1 MSSENV
7 QKDLYSVPSQR
18 AVSHADQS
26 LLAVIYARTSSNSQ
40 RFGYSIREQVRRC
53 WEFCDEAGWEVIFV
67 FTDEAESGRNTER
80 SEFQSMMDRARE
92 GLFQVVVFW
101 KLDRFCRSLAD
112 LVKTEEELDEL
123 GIGLHSVTEF
133 LDTTNPVGRFNFRN
147 LASAAELESDLVSQR
162 VKLGMY
168 GLARD
173 LKWPNKHP
181 PLGYQK
187 KRDKRLAVDEEE
199 QKIVKLIFDL
209 YIKERSMPEV
219 AFILDQKGIMTKQ
232 GRTWCRQSVAKIL
245 QNELYIGK
253 YQVADFEKTVEQY
266 RILPDELFN
275 EAAEVRYRFRR
286 SRKPMDSER
295 KHSKADRILT
305 SYRSHIERG
314 YP

>member
-1 MSSENV
+1 MNSESL
-7 QKDLYSVPSQR
+7 QKDLFSVPSR
-18 AVSHADQS
+18 RSVSHAGQN

-53 WEFCDEAGWEVIFV
+53 WEFCDDAGWEVVFV

-80 SEFQSMMDRARE
+80 SEFQSMMNRARE
-92 GLFQVVVFW
+92 GLFHVVVFW

-187 KRDKRLAVDEEE
+187 KQDKRLVIDEEE
-199 QKIVKLIFDL
+199 QRIVKSIFNL

-219 AFILDQKGIMTKQ
+219 AFILNQKGLTTRQ
-232 GRTWCRQSVAKIL
+232 GGSWCRQSVAKIL

-253 YQVADFEKTVEQY
+253 YRVADFEKTVEEY
-266 RILPDELFN
+266 RILPDEIFN
-275 EAAEVRYRFRR
+275 EAVEVRYRFRN
-286 SRKPMDSER
+286 SHKPMNSER
-295 KHSKADRILT
+295 KHSKANRILT
-305 SYRSHIERG
+305 SYRSHLERG
-314 YP
+314 SR